1 MDLYSA
7 VGLLAVIVLVL
18 ANGFFVATEF
28 AIVAV
33 RRSRLEQLIQEGR
46 VAAGVAKHIVDHLDA
61 YIAACQL
68 GITMASLA
76 LGWLGEPALAH
87 LLEPPLAYVL
97 GRFAPAAAHSVAIG
111 VAFALISALHIVAG
125 ELAPK
130 GLALQRP
137 EQTTLWVARPLQL
150 FYLVFRWPITAL
162 NAVGNGVLRLLGLR
176 PAAGHEM
183 VHTVEE
189 LELLVKA
196 SRQAGMVE
204 ESEARIARR
213 AFQFADLTAAG
224 LMTPRTELE
233 AVPVGIDLEA
243 LLARVAITR
252 GRLLVYEGSLDNI
265 LGVIRVRDLL
275 PLARQPRERFD
286 LRALIRPVLTVPER
300 RRADDLLEDMQQAGR
315 HLAVVVDEYGG
326 TAGIVTVA
334 DLMRA
339 LVGRIDEESSLGP
352 PKRASVEPDGSM
364 LLDGLLRLH
373 EFEELIG
380 VDLKEPEHAGVETLG
395 GLVVALLDRMP
406 RVGHEVLVAGRR
418 VRVEQLQGRRI
429 GVVRLFPGPPPLDA
443 ETIPSRAG

>member
-33 RRSRLEQLIQEGR
+33 RRSRLEQLVQEGQ

-87 LLEPPLAYVL
+87 LLEPPFAYVL
-97 GRFAPAAAHSVAIG
+97 GRFAPAAAHTVAIG

-150 FYLVFRWPITAL
+150 FYVVFRWPITAL

-176 PAAGHEM
+176 PSTGHEM

-196 SRQAGMVE
+196 SRRAGMVE

-233 AVPVGIDLEA
+233 AVPVGIDLEE
-243 LLARVAITR
+243 LLARVADTQR
-252 GRLLVYEGSLDNI
+252 GRLLVYDGSLDNI

-286 LRALIRPVLTVPER
+286 LRALIRPVLTVPEG

-326 TAGIVTVA
+326 NRDT
-334 DLMRA
+334 
-339 LVGRIDEESSLGP
+339 GRPHACPGGP
-352 PKRASVEPDGSM
+352 HRRGVEP
-364 LLDGLLRLH
+364 R
-373 EFEELIG
+373 
-380 VDLKEPEHAGVETLG
+380 A
-395 GLVVALLDRMP
+395 P
-406 RVGHEVLVAGRR
+406 RTRERR
-418 VRVEQLQGRRI
+418 ARW
-429 GVVRLFPGPPPLDA
+429 LDA
-443 ETIPSRAG
+443 PGRAAAPP